1 MASLVSALDNYT
13 PKKVGENNH
22 VEYGWSNNLNEKIVQ
37 FFFQLVRT
45 KTPEN
50 LKKQHR
56 TILNMMR
63 GNEKLYK
70 KQFSMMYKLIGQTR
84 DIVKGKGEQQLAFM
98 QILNFYE
105 SGYRILAISAI
116 KKFVII
122 ENEHP
127 YGSWKDIKYF
137 CKYIKEVSPSSLHAK
152 EHTLVKFSCSLI
164 IEQLLKDTI
173 NLQQGDSSISL
184 AARWVPREKSSF
196 KWVNEIIAKLMYPKI
211 ITSAKSQK
219 SKEKALI
226 KAKIKLKKMYTPLNK
241 KLNTPQIDQCA
252 KNWSNINFNNITS
265 CTMRKQ
271 SRAFANKDKK
281 NQVRSNDPDRVAC
294 SNNFKTH
301 MEAAKSDPTN
311 HKVRGRK
318 CSVGDLARDAMNVG
332 MFENNE
338 VDRINLQW
346 EDNKKNNKGLG
357 NIIPCCDTSGSMEA
371 DNKTPLVN
379 AIGLSVRASELA
391 DDAFKN
397 RILTFDEKPEWVQLN
412 SNLSFVEKVKQVKN
426 SRWGMSTNIYAMF
439 DLLLNVIVEN
449 EIPPLKVENFILA
462 IFSDMQI
469 NCSIDLCT
477 TVKHDEGA
485 FSHYMNTL
493 YDNIKMKFNQAGM
506 RSKFKTPYKPP
517 HILFWNLRSTQG
529 FPTLSTEKNVT
540 MLSGFSSSLLNI
552 FCDKGIDAIKEYS
565 PSNML
570 EEILND
576 ERYAPME
583 TDLDEFY
590 EFMN

>member
-1 MASLVSALDNYT
+1 MASLVSAMDNYT
-13 PKKVGENNH
+13 PKRVGENNH

-56 TILNMMR
+56 TILNMLR

-105 SGYRILAISAI
+105 SGYRDLAISAI

-137 CKYIKEVSPSSLHAK
+137 CKYIKEVSPSSLQAK
-152 EHTLVKFSCSLI
+152 EHPLVKFSCSLI
-164 IEQLLKDTI
+164 CEQLIKDSI
-173 NLQQGDSSISL
+173 SFQQGISDISL

-196 KWVNEIIAKLMYPKI
+196 KWVNEVIARLMYPKI
-211 ITSAKSQK
+211 LASAKTSE

-226 KAKIKLKKMYTPLNK
+226 KAKINLKKMYTPLNK

-252 KNWSNINFNNITS
+252 KNWSNINFNNVTS

-294 SNNFKTH
+294 SNNFNTH

-318 CSVGDLARDAMNVG
+318 CSVGDLARDAMNVS

-338 VDRINLQW
+338 IDRINLQW

-469 NCSIDLCT
+469 NCSINLSPS
-477 TVKHDEGA
+477 VKNDAGA

-493 YDNIKMKFNQAGM
+493 YDNVKIEFHKAGM

-517 HILFWNLRSTQG
+517 HILFWNLRNTDG

-540 MLSGFSSSLLNI
+540 MLSGYSSSLLNI

-583 TDLDEFY
+583 TDLEKFY
-590 EFMN
+590 EFK